1 MVGTFVHSFDRE
13 TFHGSQHT
21 RQGALKEGLEKL
33 PQLESSPDMIY
44 VGKRVPLDPG
54 CSGLA
59 EMILGA
65 MRRRVRE
72 QSDGNSNQ
80 FLMRVNEHQLAEL
93 DDEIDR
99 VIRAWLTK
107 HNLQPT
113 QSRVIAISEHPVP
126 SPSMNGAS
134 KGSNGDVSDIGESQ
148 YPLTIG

>member
-1 MVGTFVHSFDRE
+1 MVGKFAHSFDRE

-21 RQGALKEGLEKL
+21 RQDALKEGLEKL
-33 PQLESSPDMIY
+33 PQLESSPDMVY

-54 CSGLA
+54 SSGLA

-72 QSDGNSNQ
+72 QSEGSSNQ

-99 VIRAWLTK
+99 VVHAWLTK

-113 QSRVIAISEHPVP
+113 QS
-126 SPSMNGAS
+126 
-134 KGSNGDVSDIGESQ
+134 
-148 YPLTIG
+148 